1 LKVIVASGYFDP
13 IHVGHLEYLEKS
25 KMLGDKLIVIV
36 NTDDQCR
43 LKKGEPFMPE
53 QDRLKIVEALSCVD
67 KAILSVDDDMSVCK
81 TLTLLSQI
89 SFLPEV
95 FNGVPDVFAN
105 GGDRKEEEIPEASV
119 CRDLNIEMVDGLGNK
134 IRSSSEIVEQSLDF
148 GKHEMF
154 HIRTRRQGEK

>member
-1 LKVIVASGYFDP
+1 MKVVVASGYFDP
-13 IHVGHLEYLEKS
+13 FHVGHLEYLEKS

-36 NTDDQCR
+36 NTDNQCR

-67 KAILSVDDDMSVCK
+67 KAILAVDDDMSVSK

-89 SFLPEV
+89 SFYADYK
-95 FNGVPDVFAN
+95 PDVFAN

-134 IRSSSEIVEQSLDF
+134 IRSSSEMVEQSLDF

-154 HIRTRRQGEK
+154 HIKTRFQGEK

>member
-1 LKVIVASGYFDP
+1 MKVIVASGYFDP

-81 TLTLLSQI
+81 TLTLLSQ
-89 SFLPEV
+89 EV